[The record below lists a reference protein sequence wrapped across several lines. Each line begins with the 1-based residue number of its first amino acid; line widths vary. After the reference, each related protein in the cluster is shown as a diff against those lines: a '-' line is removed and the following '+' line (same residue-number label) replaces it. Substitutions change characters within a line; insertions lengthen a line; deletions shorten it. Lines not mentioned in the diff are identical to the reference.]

1 MKHLPEKDK
10 KFVKEY
16 AKNCGNGTKAALK
29 AYKSK
34 TPKQASTVATRKLK
48 NPTIL
53 EALQKELKK
62 QGITLGSAIA
72 PIAKG
77 LVAKKR
83 DLKLGELM
91 FDENGEPL
99 DDLDVQLKASDRAL
113 KLLLPKDSPDINF
126 NLHIDSANFGGEF
139 VREGEI
145 VK

>member
-48 NPTIL
+48 NPTIQ

-62 QGITLGSAIA
+62 QGITIGSAIA

-83 DLKLGELM
+83 GLDGRIMK
-91 FDENGEPL
+91 DENKEPI
-99 DDLDVQLKASDRAL
+99 DDLDTQLKASDRAL